1 MEERTFEILHFSA
14 RYPRRITDP
23 PKYPYFVH
31 NLVWRAIDP
40 EFKSLCIGMT
50 EEWQRTEVVF
60 DTKLA
65 DEYIDGLDFSCI
77 EIENQFGFGECKI
90 IHRDGIRRD
99 AVYHQGWQRQFP
111 FVYYI
116 EKFDC
121 FRAWGYTECSPI
133 TQACIH
139 EIQMLQRSE
148 HMYLGRFAPWSHF
161 RRVISCLDSF
171 WD

>member
-1 MEERTFEILHFSA
+1 MKPTFEILHFSA
-14 RYPRRITDP
+14 
-23 PKYPYFVH
+23 KYPKHQTEYSYFVH

-40 EFKSLCIGMT
+40 DFKSICMGMT

-60 DTKLA
+60 DTELA
-65 DEYIDGLDFSCI
+65 DEYIDNLDFSFT

-90 IHRDGIRRD
+90 VHKDGVRRD
-99 AVYHQGWQRQFP
+99 TVYYEAWQRQFP

-121 FRAWGYTECSPI
+121 FRAWGYTESNAI

-139 EIQMLQRSE
+139 DINMLKLGE
-148 HMYLGRFAPWSHF
+148 HMYGGRFAPWCHF
-161 RRVISCLDSF
+161 RRTIETLDRF